1 MNLNNLMEMDRPPK
15 GGLRLSSPLG
25 LRERNKVDKLR
36 RIKAAAAELFTKKGF
51 EATTTAEI
59 AIHAGVGEGTLFL
72 YAKDKRDLLFQIR
85 LEDLEQTRVNGF
97 AKVDP
102 NTPLLEQLIVPEVAM
117 YRHVARNIRLER
129 IFFEEISF
137 CSGEQAAR
145 FQENRA
151 RAIAR
156 IEKLLVRAEQA
167 GQIRCDEDIAF
178 VARHMFYSSMG
189 AMRWWIAEPK
199 PKLSEGIAAVRRVY
213 ALHLRALNPHPCVFG
228 PDGRATRRNTGISQ

>member
-1 MNLNNLMEMDRPPK
+1 MTLPTLAEASRRRKD
-15 GGLRLSSPLG
+15 GLQVAPALG
-25 LRERNKVDKLR
+25 LREQNKLDKLR

-51 EATTTAEI
+51 EATTTMEI
-59 AIHAGVGEGTLFL
+59 AVRAGVGEGTLFL

-85 LEDLEQTRVNGF
+85 LDELDETRDKGF
-97 AKVDP
+97 AKIDP
-102 NTPLLEQLIVPEVAM
+102 KSPLLEQLIVPEVLM
-117 YRHVARNIRLER
+117 YRHVAKNIRLER

-156 IEKLLVRAEQA
+156 VEKLLVRAELA
-167 GQIRCDEDIAF
+167 GQIRCDEEIAF

-199 PKLSEGIAAVRRVY
+199 PKLSDGIADVRRVY
-213 ALHLRALNPHPCVFG
+213 TLHLRALNPHPSVFG
-228 PDGRATRRNTGISQ
+228 TTGLFRPRL